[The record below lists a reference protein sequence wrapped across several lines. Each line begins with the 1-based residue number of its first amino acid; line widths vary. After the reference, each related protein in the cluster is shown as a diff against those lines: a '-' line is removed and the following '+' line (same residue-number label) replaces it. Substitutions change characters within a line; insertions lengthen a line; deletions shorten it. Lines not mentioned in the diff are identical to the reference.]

1 MYIVL
6 LKFSDNRANAKQ
18 FMDGHKAWITRG
30 FTDGVFVLAGSL
42 QPNLGG
48 SILVHNTTLPE
59 LQVRVNDDP
68 FIAEGVVSAEILDI
82 APSQTDE
89 RLRFLA
95 A

>member
-18 FMDGHKAWITRG
+18 FMDGHKAWIARG